1 MSANWAIVVG
11 IALASVARATP
22 APEADALDVQVE
34 VRGSVQPEAVSL
46 QSDASLDPVAMAPA
60 ASGSAYGVVMDRKT
74 LLPSGATKLSV
85 PVQLVLDWPTAAESL
100 FLSIGPTTP
109 GRIRLRV
116 VDPTR
121 PASFDVSALDAID
134 SLNQDTASVLQ
145 RYVMAR
151 RFHRYWRF
159 KKASPNHEIAIRS
172 ARIWFDAQTALVK
185 RQPNVFST
193 DPELASALDQYR
205 RDSRT
210 DPDVRRRFLRYFP
223 TGLVTAANRQVIA
236 APFSA
241 VAEVPKL
248 IDLGRYDEAL
258 QVNAAAMDAL
268 TGGDDQLRAAVLAT
282 QGVNTALLENNDRYL
297 KSLLENEP
305 RNETTP
311 P

>member
-1 MSANWAIVVG
+1 M
-11 IALASVARATP
+11 IARWVFAVFAALSSVARAAP

-34 VRGSVQPEAVSL
+34 VRGSVQPDGVSL
-46 QSDASLDPVAMAPA
+46 QSDASLDPVAMAPVA
-60 ASGSAYGVVMDRKT
+60 NGSAYGVVMDRKT
-74 LLPSGATKLSV
+74 LLPSGATRLSV
-85 PVQLVLDWPTAAESL
+85 PVQLVLDWPSAAESL

-121 PASFDVSALDAID
+121 PASFDVAALNAID
-134 SLNQDTASVLQ
+134 SLGQDTASLLQ
-145 RYVMAR
+145 RYVTAR
-151 RFHRYWRF
+151 RFHRHWRF
-159 KKASPNHEIAIRS
+159 DKASPNHEIAIRS

-205 RDSRT
+205 RDART

-223 TGLVTAANRQVIA
+223 TGLVTAANQQVMA

-241 VAEVPKL
+241 VGEVPRL
-248 IDLGRYDEAL
+248 VSLGRIEQAL

-268 TGGDDQLRAAVLAT
+268 AGGDDQLRAAVLSK
-282 QGVNTALLENNDRYL
+282 QGVNESLLEDNDRYL
-297 KSLLENEP
+297 KTLLENEAE
-305 RNETTP
+305 NEAVSP
-311 P
+311 